1 MTTTNTPPANR
12 WVQLVLGL
20 ICMASI
26 SSPQYVWALFTKPM
40 TSSLH
45 VGLPAIQVA
54 FSILILLQGFL
65 SPFQGWLIGKFGP
78 RLLLATGAVF
88 TGLSWVLASHVRTVI
103 GLDLTYGL
111 LGGIGTGM
119 IYVGVVGHMVQWF
132 PDRRGFAS
140 GMVAA
145 GYGFGAVLTTFP
157 ISMAIKS
164 AGYQH
169 ALLEWGIIIGVV
181 GFAAALG
188 LKRPDPAWEAKTLRA
203 AATAQPT
210 VKENTRSYTSGQM
223 LRTPLFWL
231 MFVMMTMMA
240 SSGLMVISE
249 FGAFS
254 RDWGLADVLVF
265 GLPALPLALSID
277 RITNGLTRPFFGWVS
292 DRIGRENTMLLAFAT
307 EGVAIIA
314 WLLTRGDATAFVLM
328 SGVVFFGWGEIFS
341 LFPSTLTDTFGTKH
355 ATANYGFLYVS
366 FGVASLLGGPLA
378 ALLHQATG
386 SWMPV
391 FELVIAANFA
401 TALLAAFVLK
411 PMRRRW
417 VSASAR
423 PAAAPAII
431 RREALERA

>member
-1 MTTTNTPPANR
+1 VTTTNTPPASR
-12 WVQLVLGL
+12 WIQLVLGL
-20 ICMASI
+20 VCMASI

-40 TSSLH
+40 TSAFH

-54 FSILILLQGFL
+54 FSLLVLLQAFL

-78 RLLLATGAVF
+78 RLLLSTGALLV
-88 TGLSWVLASHVRTVI
+88 GLSWVLAAHVSTVI

-157 ISMAIKS
+157 ISMAIKT

-169 ALLEWGIIIGVV
+169 ALLEWGIILGAIGV
-181 GFAAALG
+181 AAALG
-188 LKRPDPAWEAKTLRA
+188 LKRPDPAWAAKMLQASGT
-203 AATAQPT
+203 QM
-210 VKENTRSYTSGQM
+210 KDGNKSYTSGQM
-223 LRTPLFWL
+223 LRTPVFWL
-231 MFVMMTMMA
+231 MFIMMTMMA
-240 SSGLMVISE
+240 SSGLMVISQ

-254 RDWGLADVLVF
+254 HDWGLADTLVF

-292 DRIGRENTMLLAFAT
+292 DRVGRENTMLLAFAT
-307 EGVAIIA
+307 EGAAIAI
-314 WLLTRGDATAFVLM
+314 WLLTRNDATLFVLM

-355 ATANYGFLYVS
+355 ATANYGFLYIS
-366 FGVASLLGGPLA
+366 FGVASVLGGPLA
-378 ALLHQATG
+378 ALLHKATG
-386 SWMPV
+386 SWLPV
-391 FELVIAANFA
+391 FELVIAMNFA
-401 TALLAAFVLK
+401 TALLAIFVLK

-417 VSASAR
+417 IGSSSQ
-423 PAAAPAII
+423 PAASPAII
-431 RREALERA
+431 HGEALDSI

>member
-1 MTTTNTPPANR
+1 
-12 WVQLVLGL
+12 
-20 ICMASI
+20 MASI

-40 TSSLH
+40 TSAFH

-54 FSILILLQGFL
+54 FSLLILLQAFL

-78 RLLLATGAVF
+78 RLLLSTGALF
-88 TGLSWVLASHVRTVI
+88 TGLSWVLASHVSTVT

-157 ISMAIKS
+157 ISMAIK
-164 AGYQH
+164 AQGYQH
-169 ALLEWGIIIGVV
+169 ALLEWGIILGAV
-181 GFAAALG
+181 GIAAALG
-188 LKRPDPAWEAKTLRA
+188 LKRPDPAWEANTRQA
-203 AATAQPT
+203 SSATTA
-210 VKENTRSYTSGQM
+210 KESTRSYSSGQM

-240 SSGLMVISE
+240 SSGLMVISQ

-254 RDWGLADVLVF
+254 RDWGLGDTLVF

-307 EGVAIIA
+307 EGAAIA
-314 WLLTRGDATAFVLM
+314 VWLLTRSDATLFVLM
-328 SGVVFFGWGEIFS
+328 SGVVFFGS
-341 LFPSTLTDTFGTKH
+341 KH
-355 ATANYGFLYVS
+355 ATANYGFLYIS
-366 FGVASLLGGPLA
+366 FGVASVLGGPLA
-378 ALLHQATG
+378 ALLHKATG

-391 FELVIAANFA
+391 FELVIAMNFA
-401 TALLAAFVLK
+401 TALLAVFVLK

-417 VSASAR
+417 LTAHARSAHS
-423 PAAAPAII
+423 PAMIGG
-431 RREALERA
+431 EALDSI